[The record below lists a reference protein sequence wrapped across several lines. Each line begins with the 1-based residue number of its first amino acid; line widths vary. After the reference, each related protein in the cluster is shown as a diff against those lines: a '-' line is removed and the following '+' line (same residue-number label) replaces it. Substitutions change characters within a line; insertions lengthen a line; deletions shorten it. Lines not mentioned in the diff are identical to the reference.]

1 MFQHN
6 KELRKMFNEIVKC
19 FSFEKYYTRKL
30 DNKEFAAQLLF
41 RLSIY
46 KFFTRKSVN
55 LYSEISDVDF
65 KKLLSNFLIEHP
77 IERESKRLEVMRTFL
92 KDNFAK
98 YKDLN
103 FSNIS
108 DFSYNSDDEATAP
121 DDDVIPDDEATVLKS
136 IETILNVYSSPLKS
150 SAVFEIKAPE
160 EVPLIDEDILI
171 LGISW
176 HRPLGQITKEIQ
188 KIIESKRFTKKNL
201 FKNNGEIS
209 DADIK
214 RLRESHILQLFDLWL
229 LQQAYNQHLTDENI
243 ANLFFGEK
251 SESET
256 SKNAENIR
264 KTGWKNFNSMVESG
278 SDYQLLRYV
287 HRQSKD

>member
-1 MFQHN
+1 M
-6 KELRKMFNEIVKC
+6 
-19 FSFEKYYTRKL
+19 
-30 DNKEFAAQLLF
+30 
-41 RLSIY
+41 
-46 KFFTRKSVN
+46 
-55 LYSEISDVDF
+55 
-65 KKLLSNFLIEHP
+65 
-77 IERESKRLEVMRTFL
+77 

-108 DFSYNSDDEATAP
+108 DYSYASDDETIA
-121 DDDVIPDDEATVLKS
+121 LKS
-136 IETILNVYSSPLKS
+136 IETILNVYSNPLKS
-150 SAVFEIKAPE
+150 SVVFEIKDPE
-160 EVPLIDEDILI
+160 EIPLIDEDILI

-176 HRPLGQITKEIQ
+176 HCPPEQIIKEIQ
-188 KIIESKRFTKKNL
+188 KIIKSKKFTKKNL

-214 RLRESHILQLFDLWL
+214 RLRESHILQLFDLWF

-264 KTGWKNFNSMVESG
+264 KTGWKNFNNMVEIG
-278 SDYQLLRYV
+278 SDHQLLRYV
-287 HRQSKD
+287 RRQSKD